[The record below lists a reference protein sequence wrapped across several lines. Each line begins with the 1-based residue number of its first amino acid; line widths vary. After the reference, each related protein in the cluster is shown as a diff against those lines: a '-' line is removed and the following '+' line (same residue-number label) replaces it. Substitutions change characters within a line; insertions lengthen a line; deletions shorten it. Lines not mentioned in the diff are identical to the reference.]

1 MKYKFLGSS
10 DKGLFEWF
18 MQRVSGAV
26 ICGVIVIHF
35 FSMIRDG
42 EVGLDKLITGPL
54 LVFGIFHTFNG
65 FKMILDDFV
74 NNTVVRTVFIGI
86 FWILS
91 IILII
96 LGLHILL

>member
-18 MQRVSGAV
+18 MQRVSGIV
-26 ICGVIVIHF
+26 IFIVILIHF
-35 FSMIRDG
+35 FSMVSEGDLGI
-42 EVGLDKLITGPL
+42 DKLIAGPL

-74 NNTVVRTVFIGI
+74 NSPVWRTIWIGI
-86 FWILS
+86 FWILGVT
-91 IILII
+91 LII